1 MLDLKRF
8 DATAFQDLAA
18 TLAIAELGAGVRS
31 MGSGRDGGR
40 DLICED
46 PIAWSTPGEPGQQH
60 SSDYTVLQVKH
71 MQTPSDDHA
80 KNVSWLWGEIRDE
93 LDAWS
98 RKPERDRTP
107 RTLIFVTNIRLT
119 PFPSSG
125 GFDALRHQIR
135 IYVERVR
142 REAEDEP
149 DEERRMLSRA
159 RAARLERITRF
170 YFWDYFQ
177 IEALVNAHPSVRH
190 AHTAFLTAG
199 DVLSAIPTLL
209 NLVREDNLEDAL
221 RSHARTTLMTGG
233 RIYFDEAGAIGDAG
247 MPVHEVMV
255 DLPATVPAD
264 APSETRLTTILPY
277 VFERSGR
284 LLKPKTSRVSKPR
297 HIIVSGAPGNGKTT
311 LSKMIVQAHRAAFL
325 RESSALSDEQ
335 RNTITATDEA
345 LRKLGVKPPTY
356 PRWPIQINLA
366 EFAQDEALDF
376 SSTLIR
382 RIANEVSAKSD
393 AGDIAPNLL
402 NRWKTRW
409 PWLVVLDGFDE
420 VVDPTL
426 RKRIIEQ
433 ITEFANDCE
442 ADNSDTLILLTT
454 RPLGFTEQIG
464 TGLFERVDLTD
475 LSPRTALEYGE
486 KVTSVRLA
494 TGPERRDRVIRRL
507 RAAADDDA
515 FENLLKTPLQVLILS
530 IIVEQA
536 GELEPDRFSLF
547 HGYFH
552 TVMAREKGKP
562 GGFSS
567 LIRDYA
573 ALIEHIH
580 QRVGIELQTRSER
593 GATTL
598 SLITAQELHDII
610 WTALRQEEFDPD
622 SRDRQLLADIKNAA
636 TQRLVLIAPRGDD
649 GYGFDVRL
657 LQEYM
662 AGQYLGAAAE
672 SVVADRLRLAAPNP
686 HWRQTWLFTAG
697 RMFTQPAK
705 HLQELVVSITET
717 IDDDA
722 PERLGRIYPVGP
734 QLAMDIL
741 VDGMSRARPIWL
753 KRLVARALD
762 LLDDPAGDPRAQ
774 ALALV
779 KIASINDHTRSM
791 VADGLRER
799 LRPSAKRSARIVMRH
814 WLAACDVAEAST
826 PVRGISHIKASP
838 EGSAP
843 TPPQKPELSTTL
855 NPDQQAI
862 FDSVMPTPD
871 TNRREIRALRSAL
884 RDEGVAR
891 EIERVLPAAILK
903 SSRLLRNIE
912 NDVIA
917 GVVRRPIGQVLMNE
931 NCELEA
937 LSE

>member
-18 TLAIAELGAGVRS
+18 TLAVAEFGAGVRS

-46 PIAWSTPGEPGQQH
+46 EMVWSTPGMPGQQR
-60 SSDYTVLQVKH
+60 SSGYTVLQVKH
-71 MQTPSDDHA
+71 MQTPSDDHG

-98 RKPERDRTP
+98 RKADRQRTP
-107 RTLIFVTNIRLT
+107 NTLVFVTNVRLT
-119 PFPSSG
+119 PFPGSG
-125 GFDALRHQIR
+125 GFDILQQQIR
-135 IYVERVR
+135 TYVGRVR
-142 REAEDEP
+142 RDAEDEA
-149 DEERRMLSRA
+149 DDERRMIGRA
-159 RAARLERITRF
+159 RADRLERISRF
-170 YFWDYFQ
+170 HFWDYYQ
-177 IEALVNAHPSVRH
+177 IEALVHAHPGVRH
-190 AHTAFLTAG
+190 AHTAFLTPG
-199 DVLSAIPTLL
+199 DVLATIPSLL
-209 NLVREDNLEDAL
+209 NLVREENLEDAL

-255 DLPATVPAD
+255 DLPTMVPSD
-264 APSETRLTTILPY
+264 SPSGRRLTTILPY
-277 VFERSGR
+277 VLERSGR
-284 LLKPKTSRVSKPR
+284 VLKPQTTRVAKPR

-325 RESSALSDEQ
+325 RESTALSDEQ
-335 RNTITATDEA
+335 RATIAATDEA
-345 LRKLGVKPPTY
+345 LRQLGVNPPTY
-356 PRWPIQINLA
+356 PRWPMQINLA

-376 SSTLIR
+376 NSTLIR
-382 RIANEVSAKSD
+382 RISNEVSAKSD
-393 AGDIAPNLL
+393 TGDIAPNLL
-402 NRWKTRW
+402 NRWRTQW

-420 VVDPTL
+420 VVDPAL

-475 LSPRTALEYGE
+475 LSPRTALDYGE
-486 KVTSVRLA
+486 KVTSVRLS

-507 RAAADDDA
+507 RAAAEDDA

-552 TVMAREKGKP
+552 TVMSREKGKP

-567 LIRDYA
+567 LIRDYS

-593 GATTL
+593 GETTL

-610 WTALRQEEFDPD
+610 WTALKQEEFDPD

-636 TQRLVLIAPRGDD
+636 TQRLVLIAPHGED

-662 AGQYLGAAAE
+662 AGQYIGAATE
-672 SVVADRLRLAAPNP
+672 KVVGDRLRLAAPNP

-697 RMFTQPAK
+697 RMFTQPTK
-705 HLQELVVSITET
+705 HLQELVVGITEN

-722 PERLGRIYPVGP
+722 PQRLGGIYPVGP

-741 VDGMSRARPIWL
+741 MDGMSRARPIWL

-779 KIASINDHTRSM
+779 KIASINEHTRSM

-799 LRPSAKRSARIVMRH
+799 LRPSAKQSARVVLRH
-814 WLAACDVAEAST
+814 WLAACEVAEAST
-826 PVRGISHIKASP
+826 PVRGISHIKP
-838 EGSAP
+838 PPGGSAP
-843 TPPQKPELSTTL
+843 TPSQTPDRGMVL
-855 NPDQQAI
+855 NPEQQAL
-862 FDSVMPTPD
+862 FDSVMPSPD
-871 TNRREIRALRSAL
+871 TTRGQIRLLRSGL
-884 RDEGVAR
+884 KDETVAR
-891 EIERVLPAAILK
+891 EIERALPAALLK
-903 SSRLLRNIE
+903 SNRLHRIIE
-912 NDVIA
+912 NDVISR
-917 GVVRRPIGQVLMNE
+917 VVRRPIGQMLIDE
-931 NCELEA
+931 DHKIDA
-937 LSE
+937 